1 MILCRPTVPAGFP
14 VPAIRNA
21 CRVPSAYRVT
31 VVRRLRDM
39 SRVGRKL
46 DAWRIFPELGLVRL
60 EASRGLNGD
69 FKSSSHPPAALN
81 PAETGSSSSLS
92 AICCFA
98 RSRARMH
105 AQFRAVGACVA
116 AHVLLRLKENGA
128 RLISL
133 LSFEDVP
140 QSFERTHPIADDL
153 HDGQHR
159 NGQDRAWYAPH
170 PEPEHQRQDDQH
182 GVYGEAP
189 RKQHGSQRFPLDE
202 MDPEIERRR

>member
-98 RSRARMH
+98 RSRARM
-105 AQFRAVGACVA
+105 ARTVPGRWRLWGSSRLASPERKWSATDIATILRGRAPK
-116 AHVLLRLKENGA
+116 LL
-128 RLISL
+128 
-133 LSFEDVP
+133 
-140 QSFERTHPIADDL
+140 ADAP
-153 HDGQHR
+153 
-159 NGQDRAWYAPH
+159 DR
-170 PEPEHQRQDDQH
+170 
-182 GVYGEAP
+182 
-189 RKQHGSQRFPLDE
+189 
-202 MDPEIERRR
+202 